1 MRNNWKNREKIS
13 LIINAMYQIL
23 AKRKMVSWFWLKFL
37 DPRIVSISVYQKN
50 LSVIVQTKQYKIPKQ
65 NEEQLEK

>member
-1 MRNNWKNREKIS
+1 
-13 LIINAMYQIL
+13 MYQIL